1 MDRPSKN
8 KLRAQQAAAARAT
21 KRRKSGD
28 GKLIM
33 NYYVEK
39 ISRTCRYLSGNL
51 VWCINSVS
59 SKRIQTAYKTAQSRK
74 AAKRIRQ
81 EISRAKDLASQ
92 KQFSTQSKA
101 RKQLELAEYTPSSE
115 AAKKQ
120 VKETFKKL
128 K

>member
-1 MDRPSKN
+1 MIFNLKADAKN
-8 KLRAQQAAAARAT
+8 YIL
-21 KRRKSGD
+21 
-28 GKLIM
+28 
-33 NYYVEK
+33 EK
-39 ISRTCRYLSGNL
+39 TAS
-51 VWCINSVS
+51 WQINSVS